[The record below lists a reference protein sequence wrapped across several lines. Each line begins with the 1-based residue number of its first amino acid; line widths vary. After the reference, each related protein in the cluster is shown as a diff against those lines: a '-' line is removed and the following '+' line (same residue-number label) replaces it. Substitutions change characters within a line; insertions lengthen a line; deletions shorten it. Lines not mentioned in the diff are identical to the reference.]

1 MLLELIR
8 AFCSI
13 VGLHKGEFLGSPLVA
28 FVVNLAKVKH
38 TSLWHTLL
46 SHCFPYFYLDQSVP
60 SYCCHDVFFPRKA
73 LTDHWLVDNFG
84 IITCDCLVS
93 RLQRGA
99 CIYFGLCSWQS
110 QDRNFTCN
118 CDIEKFG
125 RENSQLADPGWISPV
140 CFFLIFRPAQRIIF
154 PKLRYSIMIKI
165 RMWL

>member
-13 VGLHKGEFLGSPLVA
+13 VGLHKGEFLGPPLVA

-38 TSLWHTLL
+38 TPLWHTLL

-84 IITCDCLVS
+84 IITCDCFVS
-93 RLQRGA
+93 RLERGA
-99 CIYFGLCSWQS
+99 CIYFGLCNWQS
-110 QDRNFTCN
+110 QDRNFTTATLKN
-118 CDIEKFG
+118 
-125 RENSQLADPGWISPV
+125 LAGKIVSWLILAG
-140 CFFLIFRPAQRIIF
+140 FLLFVSLRGESHL
-154 PKLRYSIMIKI
+154 PKVYS
-165 RMWL
+165 